1 MIKAVVGWG
10 LRQPDQHVQRSCG
23 RKEHA
28 ERKAKLAG
36 AQRGKRVRGEAR
48 KRLRSGPIKSTEKL
62 LSVLSWR
69 WFDQICIFKG
79 SL

>member
-1 MIKAVVGWG
+1 MVGWG

-23 RKEHA
+23 RKDHA

-36 AQRGKRVRGEAR
+36 AQRRKRVGGEAR
-48 KRLRSGPIKSTEKL
+48 KRLGSGPIKSTEKL
-62 LSVLSWR
+62 SSVLSWR
-69 WFDQICIFKG
+69 WLDQICIFEG